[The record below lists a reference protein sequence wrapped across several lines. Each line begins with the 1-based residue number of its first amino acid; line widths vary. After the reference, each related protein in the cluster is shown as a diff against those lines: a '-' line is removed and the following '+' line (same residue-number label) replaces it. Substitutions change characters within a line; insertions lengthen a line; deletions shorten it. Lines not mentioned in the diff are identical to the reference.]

1 MRLARVFA
9 RGLTEPSGYVLP
21 IQRWQAKASGHR
33 WRSEKWK
40 TRRGLLYLAPGD
52 SPVGYRLPLGALP
65 YVPPAS
71 FPYVVDADPT
81 VPRGPLPDIAAA
93 RERAQP
99 VASFAAV
106 RAGRRSGSSSISATS
121 TAPCAPR

>member
-1 MRLARVFA
+1 M
-9 RGLTEPSGYVLP
+9 LP
-21 IQRWQAKASGHR
+21 IQRWQAKASGHH

-40 TRRGLLYLAPGD
+40 TRRGALYLAPGD

-71 FPYVVDADPT
+71 FPYVVEADPT
-81 VPRGPLPDIAAA
+81 EPRGPLPDFAAE

-99 VASFAAV
+99 VASFAA
-106 RAGRRSGSSSISATS
+106 AEGERRSGSSRCSATS
-121 TAPCAPR
+121 TAPCARR